1 MPMMNIVLVL
11 ACIAL
16 SWWALQS
23 IRLDLFVKQVNG
35 PQAKMLLILAS
46 IVIGYTVASFFIEYL
61 TWFSGLQSAFTE
73 ASS

>member
-1 MPMMNIVLVL
+1 MQMMNIVLVL

-16 SWWALQS
+16 AWWALQS

-61 TWFSGLQSAFTE
+61 TWFSGLQSTFSL